1 MNLCLKIILSNF
13 SVKNVSA
20 SIIGPVKTN
29 AKLSAKLNS
38 KNIALGAKSTQF
50 IKS

>member
-20 SIIGPVKTN
+20 SIIGPAKTS
-29 AKLSAKLNS
+29 AKLSAKLS
-38 KNIALGAKSTQF
+38 LKNIALGARNTPYTKS
-50 IKS
+50 